1 MAVCKI
7 ETSPQ
12 AVARNDPSFYVKG
25 SGLTSCCP
33 TVMTLASVTPFVL
46 IQKLIKFEA
55 SLKLPLVEQ
64 AVARGSGAHKRPK
77 SIITILIDVLAEAR
91 ADLETIKS
99 DHTARLDIGFVLH
112 SDCGVAPKEEKF
124 QELGESMYG
133 SGLDDILSEYTT
145 LEMEAED
152 QQTKMRKRVDEFA
165 KHKNKNKKQLDL
177 LQLGT
182 ASKNLRGDVSK
193 TIVNLTILPF
203 LNYYF
208 TL

>member
-1 MAVCKI
+1 M
-7 ETSPQ
+7 
-12 AVARNDPSFYVKG
+12 
-25 SGLTSCCP
+25 
-33 TVMTLASVTPFVL
+33 
-46 IQKLIKFEA
+46 
-55 SLKLPLVEQ
+55 
-64 AVARGSGAHKRPK
+64 
-77 SIITILIDVLAEAR
+77 
-91 ADLETIKS
+91 
-99 DHTARLDIGFVLH
+99 
-112 SDCGVAPKEEKF
+112 
-124 QELGESMYG
+124 
-133 SGLDDILSEYTT
+133 SEYTT